1 MLQLL
6 DSLREH
12 LKKRA
17 ECSTNDFALSDGFDS
32 DLMGD
37 ERDYAEDECQ
47 TDEDE
52 SREVVPIDLED
63 KAECSSTDIGLSNN
77 VSDSDSSYAR

>member
-1 MLQLL
+1 MILHLVMILTQILWEMNEIMLKT
-6 DSLREH
+6 SV
-12 LKKRA
+12 
-17 ECSTNDFALSDGFDS
+17 S
-32 DLMGD
+32 
-37 ERDYAEDECQ
+37 Q